1 MCQTRETSRHI
12 IGVLGCGCGLLCS
25 FFFSK
30 EEQERL
36 KTYRNQLKKEL
47 AGVEERINIKEI
59 QGKFLE
65 IKRS

>member
-1 MCQTRETSRHI
+1 MCQLRETSRN
-12 IGVLGCGCGLLCS
+12 IGMLDCGCGLLCS

-30 EEQERL
+30 EIQERL

-47 AGVEERINIKEI
+47 AGVEERVKEI

>member
-1 MCQTRETSRHI
+1 M
-12 IGVLGCGCGLLCS
+12 LGCGLLCS

-47 AGVEERINIKEI
+47 ASVEERIKET

>member
-1 MCQTRETSRHI
+1 MYQPRETPRHI
-12 IGVLGCGCGLLCS
+12 GKLGCGCGLLCS

-47 AGVEERINIKEI
+47 ASVEERIKET
-59 QGKFLE
+59 QGNFLE
-65 IKRS
+65 IKWS

>member
-1 MCQTRETSRHI
+1 MCQPRETPRY
-12 IGVLGCGCGLLCS
+12 IGMLGCGLLCS

-47 AGVEERINIKEI
+47 ASVEERIKET

>member
-1 MCQTRETSRHI
+1 VRFFPI
-12 IGVLGCGCGLLCS
+12 KGGCGLLCR

-47 AGVEERINIKEI
+47 AGLEERINIKEA

-65 IKRS
+65 IERS

>member
-1 MCQTRETSRHI
+1 MCQPRETPRY
-12 IGVLGCGCGLLCS
+12 IGMLGCGCGLLCS

-47 AGVEERINIKEI
+47 ASVEERIKET